1 MAKPSSRT
9 AGARSIVSLALWA
22 VVALRPQAGLGQEAK
37 KEGLLGPWK
46 STAEVSYVVTGGNTA
61 TSAFS
66 LGTSFTRK
74 WTRDTLLFKAY
85 ILNSRSTTT
94 VRTAQ
99 GTETDF
105 EVFEEKFTR
114 KVAESY
120 LLAGS
125 YDRNISKKLLGQAG
139 VSWDRNRFAGVDD
152 RVMVGTGLGYAWI
165 EKPETRIKTSAG
177 LTYTLR
183 QYVGEAM
190 GSFAGFR
197 LSVLAEKKL
206 LESSSLSSS
215 FIFDDNLK
223 RMEDWRFDWTNSL
236 SAAISKS
243 LSLKVS
249 LRTLYANAPA
259 LLTLPLFDPLGEP
272 TNLTVQVP
280 LKNLDMFLTTSIVIN
295 F

>member
-9 AGARSIVSLALWA
+9 AGARAVVSLALWA

-85 ILNSRSTTT
+85 ILNSKSTTT

-99 GTETDF
+99 GTEADF
-105 EVFEEKFTR
+105 DVLEEKYTR

-125 YDRNISKKLLGQAG
+125 YDRNISRKLLGQAG

-152 RVMVGTGLGYAWI
+152 RVMVGTGLGFAWI

-197 LSVLAEKKL
+197 LSVLAEKKI
-206 LESSSLSSS
+206 LENSSLSSS
-215 FIFDDNLK
+215 FVFDDNLK
-223 RMEDWRFDWTNSL
+223 STEDWRFDWTNSV

-249 LRTLYANAPA
+249 LRTLYANVPA

>member
-1 MAKPSSRT
+1 MAKASSR
-9 AGARSIVSLALWA
+9 AARVRAAAALTLWA
-22 VVALRPQAGLGQEAK
+22 GLFLRPQAGLGQEAK

-74 WTRDTLLFKAY
+74 WTKDALLFKAY

-120 LLAGS
+120 LLSGS

-190 GSFAGFR
+190 ESFAGFR
-197 LSVLAEKKL
+197 FSVIAERKL
-206 LESSSLSSS
+206 RESSSLTSS
-215 FIFDDNLK
+215 FVFDDNLK
-223 RMEDWRFDWTNSL
+223 KMEDWRFDWTNSV

-243 LSLKVS
+243 LALKLS
-249 LRTLYANAPA
+249 LRTLYANVPA

-280 LKNLDMFLTTSIVIN
+280 LKNLDMFLTTSLVIN